1 MISIFFL
8 AVCVVLAILG
18 GAGFGFW
25 LQRHL
30 SNKRIGDANDLAQRI
45 VEEARKEAQAQKKEI
60 LIQGQDELFN
70 QKREMEN
77 EYKEQERELKSREK
91 KLQDMSERLEEKM
104 ERVTQKEHDILA
116 QEKEQTRKERKLEEQ
131 AEELACRLDE
141 QERRLQEVSGL
152 TAEEAKNRL
161 FEEIE
166 ARTRHEAARMMRVIE
181 TEAKE
186 AADRKAKEIIA
197 SAIQRYAGD
206 YVGEQT
212 VTAVSLPSEDMKGR
226 IIGREG
232 RNIRALEA
240 ATGVDLIID
249 DTPET
254 VILSAYSPIRRQ
266 VARMALERLIQ
277 DGRIHPARIEDIV
290 HKCEQELEVQV
301 REVGEQAT
309 FDAGVHGIH
318 PDIIRL
324 LGQLKYRTSFT
335 QNVLQHSLEVSALCG
350 MMAAELGMDVKRAK
364 RAGLLH
370 DIGKAVDHEIE
381 GSHALIGADIAKN
394 TARARISYT
403 PSPPTTRINIPKRRW
418 PCWCRPPTPCPG
430 PGPAR
435 ARNCSKTTSNVW
447 KTSKALPPASRAC
460 PRPTPSRPGANC
472 GSWSTRTTWTTT
484 RPICCVGTSR
494 AKLRKTSP
502 TPARSALPSSA
513 NAAPSVSPN
522 NLFPPRPPCSSLL
535 RTLPPIFPRRAAWWP
550 P

>member
-381 GSHALIGADIAKN
+381 GSHALIGADIAKKYGEGKDIVHAIAAHHEDQHPE
-394 TARARISYT
+394 TALAVLVQAADSL
-403 PSPPTTRINIPKRRW
+403 S
-418 PCWCRPPTPCPG
+418 G
-430 PGPAR
+430 A
-435 ARNCSKTTSNVW
+435 
-447 KTSKALPPASRAC
+447 
-460 PRPTPSRPGANC
+460 RPGARKELLENYVKRLEDLEGIAAGFSGVSKAYAIQAGRELRVMVNPDNVDDDAAYLLC
-472 GSWSTRTTWTTT
+472 RDITGKIEENLTYPGQIRVTVIRERRT
-484 RPICCVGTSR
+484 VSL
-494 AKLRKTSP
+494 AK
-502 TPARSALPSSA
+502 
-513 NAAPSVSPN
+513 
-522 NLFPPRPPCSSLL
+522 
-535 RTLPPIFPRRAAWWP
+535 
-550 P
+550 

>member
-381 GSHALIGADIAKN
+381 GSHALIGADIAKKYGEGKDIVHAIAAHHEDQHPE
-394 TARARISYT
+394 TALA
-403 PSPPTTRINIPKRRW
+403 
-418 PCWCRPPTPCPG
+418 
-430 PGPAR
+430 
-435 ARNCSKTTSNVW
+435 
-447 KTSKALPPASRAC
+447 ALVQAADSLSGA
-460 PRPTPSRPGANC
+460 RPGARKELLENYVKRLEDLEGIAAGFSGVSKAYAIQAGRELRVMVNPDNVDDDAAYLLC
-472 GSWSTRTTWTTT
+472 RDIAGKIEENLTYPGQIRVTVIRERRT
-484 RPICCVGTSR
+484 VSL
-494 AKLRKTSP
+494 AK
-502 TPARSALPSSA
+502 
-513 NAAPSVSPN
+513 
-522 NLFPPRPPCSSLL
+522 
-535 RTLPPIFPRRAAWWP
+535 
-550 P
+550 

>member
-324 LGQLKYRTSFT
+324 LG
-335 QNVLQHSLEVSALCG
+335 SAQIPYQFH
-350 MMAAELGMDVKRAK
+350 AK
-364 RAGLLH
+364 RAPAFAGSIGPVRH
-370 DIGKAVDHEIE
+370 DGRRTGD
-381 GSHALIGADIAKN
+381 G
-394 TARARISYT
+394 RQ
-403 PSPPTTRINIPKRRW
+403 TRQA
-418 PCWCRPPTPCPG
+418 G
-430 PGPAR
+430 
-435 ARNCSKTTSNVW
+435 
-447 KTSKALPPASRAC
+447 
-460 PRPTPSRPGANC
+460 
-472 GSWSTRTTWTTT
+472 
-484 RPICCVGTSR
+484 
-494 AKLRKTSP
+494 
-502 TPARSALPSSA
+502 RSAA
-513 NAAPSVSPN
+513 RHRQGRG
-522 NLFPPRPPCSSLL
+522 PRN
-535 RTLPPIFPRRAAWWP
+535 
-550 P
+550 

>member
-77 EYKEQERELKSREK
+77 EYKEQERELKNREK
-91 KLQDMSERLEEKM
+91 KLQDMIERLEEKM

-381 GSHALIGADIAKN
+381 GSHALIGADIAKKYGEGKDIVHAIAAHHEDQHPE
-394 TARARISYT
+394 TALAVLVQAADSL
-403 PSPPTTRINIPKRRW
+403 S
-418 PCWCRPPTPCPG
+418 G
-430 PGPAR
+430 A
-435 ARNCSKTTSNVW
+435 
-447 KTSKALPPASRAC
+447 
-460 PRPTPSRPGANC
+460 RPGARKELLENYVKRLEDLEGIAAGFSGVSKAYAIQAGRELRVMVNPDNVDDDAAYLLC
-472 GSWSTRTTWTTT
+472 RDIAGKIEENLTYPGQIRVTVIRERRT
-484 RPICCVGTSR
+484 VSL
-494 AKLRKTSP
+494 AK
-502 TPARSALPSSA
+502 
-513 NAAPSVSPN
+513 
-522 NLFPPRPPCSSLL
+522 
-535 RTLPPIFPRRAAWWP
+535 
-550 P
+550 

>member
-77 EYKEQERELKSREK
+77 EYKEQERELKNREK

-381 GSHALIGADIAKN
+381 GSHALIGADIAKKYGEGKDIVHAIAAHHEDQHPE
-394 TARARISYT
+394 TALAVLVQAADSL
-403 PSPPTTRINIPKRRW
+403 S
-418 PCWCRPPTPCPG
+418 G
-430 PGPAR
+430 A
-435 ARNCSKTTSNVW
+435 
-447 KTSKALPPASRAC
+447 
-460 PRPTPSRPGANC
+460 RPGA
-472 GSWSTRTTWTTT
+472 
-484 RPICCVGTSR
+484 
-494 AKLRKTSP
+494 RKE
-502 TPARSALPSSA
+502 
-513 NAAPSVSPN
+513 
-522 NLFPPRPPCSSLL
+522 LL
-535 RTLPPIFPRRAAWWP
+535 
-550 P
+550 